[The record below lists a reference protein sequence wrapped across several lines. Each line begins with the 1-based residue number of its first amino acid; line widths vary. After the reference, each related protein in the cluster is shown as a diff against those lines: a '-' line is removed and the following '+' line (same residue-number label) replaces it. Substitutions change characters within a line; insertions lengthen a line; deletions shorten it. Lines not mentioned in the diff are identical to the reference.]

1 MPTDDLFDD
10 DDKPAG
16 TGTDDAPGDDTSKG
30 AAPVVDTAKVAALEA
45 QLSSVQQALTEGV
58 GERAQLQAA
67 VQALQTQLAAAQA
80 GDDEPPAQTPD
91 AIKAARDAKF
101 TKFYEDPEGFIAKQ
115 AAEVAKGTFGPYLR
129 AQAEQRASE
138 ILDAQRTRIDD
149 LHGAGTFDKYFAKDV
164 AAAMRELPLEMQA
177 SRPHVQ
183 RAVESIYGRLHMDD
197 STRTELLKARD
208 TVAKSKAAPP
218 AMLDGGRPAPRA
230 GSLSDEQQAF
240 LASLARSGIQLDP
253 KEYLAAATRGNTED
267 AWRPA
272 AKARR

>member
-10 DDKPAG
+10 DKPG
-16 TGTDDAPGDDTSKG
+16 TGTDDQPDDAPKDGT
-30 AAPVVDTAKVAALEA
+30 PVVDTAKVAALEA
-45 QLSSVQQALTEGV
+45 QLTTVQQALQEGA
-58 GERAQLQAA
+58 GERATLQAA
-67 VQALQTQLAAAQA
+67 VQALQAQLAAAQA
-80 GDDEPPAQTPD
+80 GDDEEPVQTPD

-129 AQAEQRASE
+129 AQAEQRAAE
-138 ILDAQRTRIDD
+138 ILDAQRERIDG

-164 AAAMRELPLEMQA
+164 GAALRELPLEMQA

-197 STRTELLKARD
+197 TTRAELLKARE
-208 TVAKSKAAPP
+208 TLTKSKAAPP
-218 AMLDGGRPAPRA
+218 SLMDGGRPAPKA
-230 GSLSDEQQAF
+230 GTLSDEQQAF

-253 KEYLAAATRGNTED
+253 KEYLAASTRGNTED

-272 AKARR
+272 PKARR